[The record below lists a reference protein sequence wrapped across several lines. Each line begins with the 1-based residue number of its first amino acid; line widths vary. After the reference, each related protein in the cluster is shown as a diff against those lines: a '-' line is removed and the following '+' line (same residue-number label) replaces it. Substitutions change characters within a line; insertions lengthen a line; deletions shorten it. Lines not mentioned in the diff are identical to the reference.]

1 MEKAFISYETL
12 KDSSMVKEV
21 ILYDTTQH
29 TVCIH
34 SFSGVK
40 YFEN

>member
-1 MEKAFISYETL
+1 MENDFISYEAL

-21 ILYDTTQH
+21 ILSDTTQH
-29 TVCIH
+29 MYYIH
-34 SFSGVK
+34 SVSGVK